1 MIAHIQANPE
11 ITIQEIAE
19 QCGLTERG
27 FKTQISTIKS

>member
-1 MIAHIQANPE
+1 M
-11 ITIQEIAE
+11 QEIAE